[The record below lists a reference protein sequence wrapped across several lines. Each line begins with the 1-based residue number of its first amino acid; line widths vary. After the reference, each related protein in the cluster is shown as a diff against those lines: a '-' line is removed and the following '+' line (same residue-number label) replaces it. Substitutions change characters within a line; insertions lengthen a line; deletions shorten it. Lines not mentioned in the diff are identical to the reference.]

1 MKALLIY
8 TGLTLLNFGVCFFI
22 FNYSFNQQ
30 ATPFLVE
37 EQRVESGLLMLQ
49 TTLPAYLLW
58 SVIVS
63 AVFYVVARKL
73 KSTS

>member
-1 MKALLIY
+1 MKTFLVY
-8 TGLTLLNFGVCFFI
+8 TGLTLLNFAVCFFI

-58 SVIVS
+58 SIIVS
-63 AVFYVVARKL
+63 LVFYWISRKL
-73 KSTS
+73 KSHR

>member
-1 MKALLIY
+1 MKTLLVY
-8 TGLTLLNFGVCFFI
+8 TGLTLLNFAACLFI

-49 TTLPAYLLW
+49 TTLPAYLVW
-58 SVIVS
+58 SVIMS
-63 AVFYVVARKL
+63 LVFYWIARKL
-73 KSTS
+73 KSNR

>member
-1 MKALLIY
+1 MKTLLVY
-8 TGLTLLNFGVCFFI
+8 TGLTLLNFIVCFYI

-37 EQRVESGLLMLQ
+37 EQRVDSGLLMLQ
-49 TTLPAYLLW
+49 TTLPAYLVW

-63 AVFYVVARKL
+63 VVFYWIARKL
-73 KSTS
+73 KSNR

>member
-1 MKALLIY
+1 MKTFLVY
-8 TGLTLLNFGVCFFI
+8 TGLTLLNFAVCFFI

-49 TTLPAYLLW
+49 TTLPAYFVW

-63 AVFYVVARKL
+63 LVFYWIAKRL
-73 KSTS
+73 KNKY

>member
-1 MKALLIY
+1 MKTFLVY
-8 TGLTLLNFGVCFFI
+8 TGLTLLNFAVCFFI
-22 FNYSFNQQ
+22 LNYSFNQQ

-58 SVIVS
+58 SIIVS
-63 AVFYVVARKL
+63 LVFYWISRKL
-73 KSTS
+73 KSHR